1 MKLCFSLLQ
10 ALEFFLKAEEGKTTY
25 FRETLSGFFG
35 RIVWTQ
41 LCFYVYSVDPNFY
54 SKNLLML
61 GKTYMAMKDKQK
73 ALLWLSKAKD
83 YPARTEED
91 KEVIHR
97 RTKRLLIGLYMNVA
111 IG

>member
-1 MKLCFSLLQ
+1 M
-10 ALEFFLKAEEGKTTY
+10 
-25 FRETLSGFFG
+25 
-35 RIVWTQ
+35 
-41 LCFYVYSVDPNFY
+41 YSVDPNFY

-91 KEVIHR
+91 KEVTHS
-97 RTKRLLIGLYMNVA
+97 RTKQLLIGFYVNVA
-111 IG
+111 VGLCVFVLTGP